1 MMKKKAVITG
11 ITGQDGSYLAE
22 LLLDKKYDVI
32 GMARRSSSSNF
43 ERIKHLENE
52 ITIEYGDLADQTS
65 INRILDKYKPNEVY
79 NLAAQSFV
87 KTSFDQPILT
97 SDITG
102 IGATRVL
109 EAIKTICPKA
119 KFYQASSS
127 EMFGKVQTTPQ
138 NENTKFYPRSPYGT
152 AKAYAHHMTVNYR
165 ESYNMFA
172 CSGILFNHESPR
184 RGKEFVTQ
192 KIINGAVS
200 IKNQRSKNINL
211 GNLESIRDWGYAKD
225 YCVAMWLML
234 QQDEPDDYVI
244 GTGKTNSVKNF
255 CDISF
260 KLLNLNYE
268 DHVVVDENYFRPAE
282 VDLLVADASKAKLKL
297 GWEPKTN
304 LEELINIMI
313 ESEKRKQFYN
323 CFLFTD

>member
-1 MMKKKAVITG
+1 MKKKAVITG

-22 LLLDKKYDVI
+22 LLLDKEYDVI

-43 ERIKHLENE
+43 ERIKHLENK

-102 IGATRVL
+102 IGVTRIL
-109 EAIKTICPKA
+109 ESIKTICPKA
-119 KFYQASSS
+119 RFYQASSS

-138 NENTKFYPRSPYGT
+138 DEKTRFYPRSPYGT

-200 IKNQRSKNINL
+200 IKNQKSKNINL
-211 GNLESIRDWGYAKD
+211 GNLEAIRDWGYAKD

-268 DHVVVDENYFRPAE
+268 DHVVVDESYFRPAE

-304 LEELINIMI
+304 LEELIKIMI

-323 CFLFTD
+323 CFLFSD

>member
-1 MMKKKAVITG
+1 MKKKAVITG

-22 LLLDKKYDVI
+22 LLLDKEYDVI

-323 CFLFTD
+323 CFLFSD

>member
-22 LLLDKKYDVI
+22 LLLEKEYDVI

-43 ERIKHLENE
+43 ERIKHLENK

-102 IGATRVL
+102 TGVTRVL
-109 EAIKTICPKA
+109 ESIKTICPKA

-200 IKNQRSKNINL
+200 IKNQKSKNINL
-211 GNLESIRDWGYAKD
+211 GNLEAIRDWGYAKD

-304 LEELINIMI
+304 LEELIKIMI

-323 CFLFTD
+323 CFLFSD

>member
-1 MMKKKAVITG
+1 MKKKAVITG

-102 IGATRVL
+102 IGVTRVL

-323 CFLFTD
+323 CFLFSD

>member
-1 MMKKKAVITG
+1 MKKKAVITG

-22 LLLDKKYDVI
+22 LLLEKEYDVI

-43 ERIKHLENE
+43 ERIKHLENK

-102 IGATRVL
+102 TGVTRVL
-109 EAIKTICPKA
+109 ESIKTICPKA

-200 IKNQRSKNINL
+200 IKNQKSKNINL
-211 GNLESIRDWGYAKD
+211 GNLEAIRDWGYAKD

-304 LEELINIMI
+304 LEELIKIMI

-323 CFLFTD
+323 CFLFSD

>member
-1 MMKKKAVITG
+1 MKKKAIITG

-22 LLLDKKYDVI
+22 LLLDKEYDVI

-43 ERIKHLENE
+43 ERIKHLENK

-102 IGATRVL
+102 IGVTRVL
-109 EAIKTICPKA
+109 ESIKTICPKA
-119 KFYQASSS
+119 RFYQASSS

-138 NENTKFYPRSPYGT
+138 DENTKFYPRSPYGT

-200 IKNQRSKNINL
+200 IKNQKSKNINL
-211 GNLESIRDWGYAKD
+211 GNLEAIRDWGYAKD

-244 GTGKTNSVKNF
+244 GTGKTNSVKDF

-268 DHVVVDENYFRPAE
+268 EHVVVDENYFRPAE

-304 LEELINIMI
+304 LEELIKIMI

-323 CFLFTD
+323 CFLFSD